1 MSRHVSRREILRL
14 TGLAG
19 ARTRFPWLLAGV
31 PAPLML
37 PTRAPSAQSSDVTL
51 KIIDTTESHGYA
63 PGSNRPNVGGEDRRQ
78 GGRRAVSYDQTYEKE
93 VLTLST
99 GTGEYDLIAHD
110 AIWPALLSG
119 RTNGS

>member
-37 PTRAPSAQSSDVTL
+37 PTRAPSAADKRCHPQDHRHDRITWL
-51 KIIDTTESHGYA
+51 A
-63 PGSNRPNVGGEDRRQ
+63 RAGSNRPNVGGEDRRQ
-78 GGRRAVSYDQTYEKE
+78 GGRRAVSTTRPEKE

-99 GTGEYDLIAHD
+99 GTG
-110 AIWPALLSG
+110 G
-119 RTNGS
+119 MT

>member
-37 PTRAPSAQSSDVTL
+37 PTRAPSM
-51 KIIDTTESHGYA
+51 
-63 PGSNRPNVGGEDRRQ
+63 
-78 GGRRAVSYDQTYEKE
+78 
-93 VLTLST
+93 
-99 GTGEYDLIAHD
+99 
-110 AIWPALLSG
+110 AI
-119 RTNGS
+119 